1 MARLTELVESV
12 DLDAHLAAIREALEA
27 RDAGPPALDAAE
39 ETLTGALPGD
49 PVAS

>member
-1 MARLTELVESV
+1 MFFGYG
-12 DLDAHLAAIREALEA
+12 LDATRHTAIREALEA